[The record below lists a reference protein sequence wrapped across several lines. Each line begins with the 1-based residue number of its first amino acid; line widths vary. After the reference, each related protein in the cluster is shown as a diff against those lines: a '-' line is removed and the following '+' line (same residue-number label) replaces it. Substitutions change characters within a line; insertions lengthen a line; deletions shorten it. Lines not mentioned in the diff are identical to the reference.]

1 MGREAQL
8 PPEIPNATYL
18 GYLGKGG
25 FSDVFL
31 YRQHMPERDVAVKV
45 LLREAGTERS
55 GAFEAEANL
64 MAKMSA
70 HPNILSVF
78 NAGVTEDGRPYI
90 VMEYC
95 PPPHGGDLATEGRL
109 SVGRVLEMS
118 ILLAGAVET
127 LHRSGILHRDL
138 KPKNILMTQFGHP
151 VLTDFGIASSTEPGE
166 ERVVSGFSLPWTPP
180 EQAQGET
187 NIGSTADVYSL
198 AATIYTFLAG
208 HSPVEI
214 PGGDN
219 REVAM
224 LNRVFNAP
232 VPRTGRQDVPMEL
245 ERILAIAM
253 AKDPRQ
259 RYQTVEDFAYALQ
272 QVQASLHQSVTRFDV
287 METPV
292 YHRHEDDDDATNL
305 RPIQIIDPGRIDLKD
320 EVVSSQEGTGAG
332 ENSTNPSSAPYTPTD
347 LSSDSQENETPGQA
361 EKPATTQQS
370 LGRKMSVGLGL
381 VVAIILF
388 GVWTALQGTGRS
400 FSQPNDDVP
409 SSPADLPVAVELDI
423 VTGLSGHVEGDKVR
437 FSWEYETDEAV
448 FLYTL
453 VDPLETHPVHET
465 RKKSVLVEQQP
476 SRTCL
481 EVMVKD
487 SNGKTSSPVTE
498 CVNTP

>member
-1 MGREAQL
+1 MAREAQL
-8 PPEIPNATYL
+8 PPTIPNATYL

-31 YRQHMPERDVAVKV
+31 YRQRMPERDVAVKV
-45 LLREAGTERS
+45 LFCGAGAERS

-78 NAGVTEDGRPYI
+78 NAGVTDDGRPYI

-95 PPPHGGDLATEGRL
+95 PPPHGGDLAAEGRL
-109 SVGRVLEMS
+109 SVGRVLEIG

-138 KPKNILMTQFGHP
+138 KPRNILMTQFGHP
-151 VLTDFGIASSTEPGE
+151 VLTDFGIASSTEPGA
-166 ERVVSGFSLPWTPP
+166 ERVASGFSLPWTPP

-187 NIGSTADVYSL
+187 NIGPTVDVYSL

-214 PGGDN
+214 PDGDN
-219 REVAM
+219 REFAM

-232 VPRTGRQDVPMEL
+232 VPRTGRQDVPVEL

-292 YHRHEDDDDATNL
+292 HHRHDDDDDATNL
-305 RPIQIIDPGRIDLKD
+305 RPIQMIDPERKD
-320 EVVSSQEGTGAG
+320 A
-332 ENSTNPSSAPYTPTD
+332 
-347 LSSDSQENETPGQA
+347 A
-361 EKPATTQQS
+361 EE
-370 LGRKMSVGLGL
+370 
-381 VVAIILF
+381 
-388 GVWTALQGTGRS
+388 
-400 FSQPNDDVP
+400 VP
-409 SSPADLPVAVELDI
+409 SSPGETAAELSPDHDVPLELSEAHELPNGEPKPRNLRREM
-423 VTGLSGHVEGDKVR
+423 VTGLGVFVVVAVLIFGAWTSLRGDGGSFSPTIDTVTSDPGELPLVAELDAVTDLSGRIEAHNVR
-437 FSWEYETDEAV
+437 FSWNFESDDVV
-448 FLYTL
+448 FLYSL
-453 VDPLETHPVHET
+453 VDPLETYPVHET
-465 RKKSVLVEQQP
+465 REKSVLVDKQK

-481 EVMVKD
+481 EVMVVD
-487 SNGKTSSPVTE
+487 SNGKTSSPATE
-498 CVNTP
+498 CVDTP

>member
-1 MGREAQL
+1 MTREAQL
-8 PPEIPNATYL
+8 PPTIPNATYL

-31 YRQHMPERDVAVKV
+31 YRQLMPERDVAVKV
-45 LLREAGTERS
+45 LFRGAGTERS

-95 PPPHGGDLATEGRL
+95 PPPHGGDLAAEGRL
-109 SVGRVLEMS
+109 SVGRVLEIG

-151 VLTDFGIASSTEPGE
+151 VLTDFGIASSTEPGA
-166 ERVVSGFSLPWTPP
+166 ERVASGFSLPWTPP

-187 NIGSTADVYSL
+187 NIGPTADVYSL
-198 AATIYTFLAG
+198 AATIYTFLSG

-219 REVAM
+219 REFAM

-232 VPRTGRQDVPMEL
+232 VPRTERQDVPVEL

-253 AKDPRQ
+253 AKDPNQ

-287 METPV
+287 LEEPV
-292 YHRHEDDDDATNL
+292 RHHHEDDDDATNL
-305 RPIQIIDPGRIDLKD
+305 RPIQMIDPSRNDVDSEPPSPSD
-320 EVVSSQEGTGAG
+320 E
-332 ENSTNPSSAPYTPTD
+332 SAPASPPLHD
-347 LSSDSQENETPGQA
+347 APVEVPETPGG
-361 EKPATTQQS
+361 ELPGETKPWKSSREILT
-370 LGRKMSVGLGL
+370 GLGAL
-381 VVAIILF
+381 VVVAILFF
-388 GVWTALQGTGRS
+388 GVWAVLHGGGDS
-400 FSQPNDDVP
+400 
-409 SSPADLPVAVELDI
+409 SSPETNTATSDPGDLPVAAELNA
-423 VTGLSGHVEGDKVR
+423 VTGLAGKVEADKVR
-437 FSWEYETDEAV
+437 FSWECDTDGAV
-448 FLYTL
+448 FFYSL
-453 VDPLETHPVHET
+453 VDPLETYPVHKT
-465 RKKSVLVEQQP
+465 REKSVLVERQQ

-481 EVMVKD
+481 EVMVRD
-487 SNGKTSSPVTE
+487 SNGKTSPPTTE
-498 CVNTP
+498 CVDTP

>member
-1 MGREAQL
+1 MAREAQL
-8 PPEIPNATYL
+8 PPTIPNATYL

-31 YRQHMPERDVAVKV
+31 YRQRMPERDVAVKV
-45 LLREAGTERS
+45 LFCGAGAERS

-78 NAGVTEDGRPYI
+78 NAGVTDDGRPYI

-95 PPPHGGDLATEGRL
+95 PPPHGGDLAAEGRL
-109 SVGRVLEMS
+109 SVGRVLEIG

-138 KPKNILMTQFGHP
+138 KPRNILMTQFGHP
-151 VLTDFGIASSTEPGE
+151 VLTDFGIASSTEPGA
-166 ERVVSGFSLPWTPP
+166 ERVASGFSLPWTPP

-187 NIGSTADVYSL
+187 NIGPTVDVYSL

-214 PGGDN
+214 PDGDN
-219 REVAM
+219 REFAM

-232 VPRTGRQDVPMEL
+232 VPRTGRQDVPVEL

-292 YHRHEDDDDATNL
+292 HHRHDDDDDATNL
-305 RPIQIIDPGRIDLKD
+305 RPIQMIDPERKD
-320 EVVSSQEGTGAG
+320 A
-332 ENSTNPSSAPYTPTD
+332 
-347 LSSDSQENETPGQA
+347 A
-361 EKPATTQQS
+361 EE
-370 LGRKMSVGLGL
+370 
-381 VVAIILF
+381 
-388 GVWTALQGTGRS
+388 
-400 FSQPNDDVP
+400 VP
-409 SSPADLPVAVELDI
+409 SSPERLQRNSLLTTMCHWSCRRRTSCPTVS
-423 VTGLSGHVEGDKVR
+423 LSREISDGR
-437 FSWEYETDEAV
+437 W
-448 FLYTL
+448 
-453 VDPLETHPVHET
+453 
-465 RKKSVLVEQQP
+465 
-476 SRTCL
+476 
-481 EVMVKD
+481 
-487 SNGKTSSPVTE
+487 
-498 CVNTP
+498 